1 MGTSPQ
7 PSKADGEGWD
17 AIAKQYAEWIEGDIG
32 TRGRAFTTVVTNHM
46 LATIGDV
53 RDKNVLD
60 LGCGEGYLARELTLR
75 GAKVWGI
82 DVAPTM
88 VELARSKDLHSS
100 INYIVG
106 DIAQT
111 LPYGNDIFDLVVCNR
126 VLMDM
131 EYITFTVEE
140 VARILKKSA
149 RFVFSIVHPCFFD
162 ALGGWIDTGSFHP
175 ALRFKARYTEQIKYM
190 KRLVGLSSDSMVA
203 HYNRPIQDYV
213 KPLLENGLCISDF
226 LETSFSREYLEA
238 AGLFGELLHYYRTA
252 NNLIVG
258 AVKLHNQPY

>member
-1 MGTSPQ
+1 MTTSPQ
-7 PSKADGEGWD
+7 SWKTNGEGWD
-17 AIAKQYAEWIEGDIG
+17 AIAKQYAEWLEGDIG

-60 LGCGEGYLARELTLR
+60 LGCGEGYLARELALR

-88 VELARSKDLHSS
+88 IELARSKDPDGS

-106 DIAQT
+106 DITQA
-111 LPYGNDIFDLVVCNR
+111 LPYGNGCFDLVVCNM

-131 EYITFTVEE
+131 ECITFTVKE
-140 VARILKKSA
+140 VARILKRSA
-149 RFVFSIVHPCFFD
+149 RFIFSIVHPCFFD
-162 ALGGWIDTGSFHP
+162 ALGGWVDTNSFQP
-175 ALRFKARYTEQIKYM
+175 ALRFKARYTEQILYM
-190 KRLVGLSSDSMVA
+190 KRLVGLSSDRRVA
-203 HYNRPIQDYV
+203 HYNRPIQDYI
-213 KPLLENGLCISDF
+213 KPLLENDLCISDF

-238 AGLFGELLHYYRTA
+238 TGLFEELMHYYMTA

-258 AVKLHNQPY
+258 AVKFT